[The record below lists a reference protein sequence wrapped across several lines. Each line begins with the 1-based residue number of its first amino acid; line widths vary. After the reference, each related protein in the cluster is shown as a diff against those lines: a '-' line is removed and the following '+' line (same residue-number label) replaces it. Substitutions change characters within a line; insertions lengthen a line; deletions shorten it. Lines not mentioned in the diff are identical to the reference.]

1 MTDFS
6 RATNSTTYSGREFKV
21 YIGADGDADYDP
33 GVGTIN
39 ASTNGVTMYRLD
51 VEGITLPTFSP
62 NQEFEMRSGSG
73 RIAEFGNMFSSSK
86 RTTSEISLSGR
97 ATLQDLP
104 IFMENVLS
112 QAATTNDNYFEIA
125 TGYAPGNFK
134 DGDATGATV
143 WNKTMTIH
151 FVAPTAADSYTFT
164 GCVCTSYSLTAD
176 MATAGGRY
184 DYSATFQTQ
193 YIPSKG
199 ADSMTAAQELT
210 TTLGAQ
216 NVYLSDQSYKDMN
229 IMEYNSDGD
238 DSTSISPVINTFT
251 LTIESPTVFLGAQ
264 GDDAEPEVF
273 GRAVPELNVT
283 FGGSLKYDTETDK
296 LLEAHRDSGND
307 SYIQFLL
314 SNKGPTS
321 NFETPASIAIAADD
335 EQLFGFIA
343 MKAKLISASVGSG
356 DVATV
361 DFEAKVTDPGVNEV
375 FYVATG
381 ATA

>member
-1 MTDFS
+1 MTDYS
-6 RATNSTTYSGREFKV
+6 GTTNSSTYSGREFKV
-21 YIGADGDADYDP
+21 YIGADAT
-33 GVGTIN
+33 VGAKN
-39 ASTNGVTMYRLD
+39 ASSNGVTMYRLD

-62 NQEFEMRSGSG
+62 NQEFEMRTGTG
-73 RIAEFGNMFSSSK
+73 RIAEFGAMFSSSK
-86 RTTSEISLSGR
+86 RTTSEISLSGS

-104 IFMENVLS
+104 MFMENVLS
-112 QAATTNDNYFEIA
+112 QEATTNDNLFEIA
-125 TGYAPGNFK
+125 TGYSPGNFK

-176 MATAGGRY
+176 MTTAGGRY

-193 YIPSKG
+193 YIAEKA

-210 TTLGAQ
+210 TPLGAQ
-216 NVYLSDQSYKDMN
+216 NFFLSDQSSKDMN
-229 IMEYNSDGD
+229 IKSYDSDGTD
-238 DSTSISPVINTFT
+238 ATSISPVINTFS
-251 LTIESPTVFLGAQ
+251 LNIESPTVFLGAQ
-264 GDDAEPEVF
+264 GANAEPEVF

-283 FGGSLKYDTETDK
+283 FSGSLKYDTETDK